1 VPHLQARIARIKH
14 IIYKLTVPPDAG
26 LTDFWELDGMYVDPR
41 FQRQGLGRQLL
52 QWSVEKARLENM
64 PIVIKSSPVA

>member
-1 VPHLQARIARIKH
+1 
-14 IIYKLTVPPDAG
+14 
-26 LTDFWELDGMYVDPR
+26 MYVDPR